1 MFGKAKN
8 EGRSAAEMY
17 GKKSI
22 DRIVRDQCKA
32 STKTQKRGK

>member
-17 GKKSI
+17 GRKTPK
-22 DRIVRDQCKA
+22 RIVSDQRKEA
-32 STKTQKRGK
+32 NKKNKK